1 MTRVIVW
8 FRRDLRLADNP
19 ALAEAA
25 ACGAA
30 VLPLYIDDP
39 ACAWPPGAASRW
51 WLHHSLQALQRRLA
65 GLGADLVVRRGDSA
79 RTLIELSRRHHID
92 AVLWNRRYEPGEVG
106 RERAVRTALG
116 EAGIAARGLDADLLI
131 EPRQLLK
138 ADGDP
143 YRVFTPFWKALQQR
157 LGEPLPLAAPAALT
171 GIPASD
177 GSAIDTLGL
186 LPERAWDAGL
196 RATWKPGEAGAHRRL
211 RALLDGPLADYPR
224 QRDLPDRAGT
234 SRLSPHL
241 HFGELGPRQ
250 AWYAVRAWAAEQR
263 GAGRVAAADSWLRQ
277 LAWREFARHLLFHF
291 PETAEAPLDRRFLQ
305 YPWATHYGEALRAWQ
320 CGRTGI
326 PIVDAGMRELW
337 RTGWMHNRVRMLTAS
352 LLTKN
357 LRIPWLEGARWFWDT
372 LVDADLA
379 DNTLGWQWVA
389 GCGADAAPY
398 FRIFNPVLQGERF
411 DPRGGYVRQWLPEL
425 RALPDAW
432 LHRPFEAPADVLA
445 TAGIELGRDYP
456 RPIVDLAASRRT
468 ALGAWDRIK
477 KTGSRTARPA

>member
-1 MTRVIVW
+1 MARVIVW

-25 ACGAA
+25 ARGDA

-39 ACAWPPGAASRW
+39 ATAWPPGAASRW
-51 WLHHSLQALQRRLA
+51 WLHHSLQTLQRRLA
-65 GLGADLVVRRGDSA
+65 ELGAELVVRRGEPA
-79 RTLIELSRRHHID
+79 PTLVELSRRHGIGE
-92 AVLWNRRYEPGEVG
+92 VLWNRRYEPDEAA
-106 RERAVRTALG
+106 RDRAVQTALG
-116 EAGIAARGLDADLLI
+116 EAGIVPRSFDADLLI

-138 ADGDP
+138 ADGGP

-157 LGEPLPLAAPAALT
+157 LGEPLPLDAPAGLTAIAATGGIGIDAL
-171 GIPASD
+171 D
-177 GSAIDTLGL
+177 L
-186 LPERAWDAGL
+186 LPHRPWDAGL
-196 RATWKPGEAGAHRRL
+196 RAAWEPGEAGAHRRL
-211 RALLDGPLADYPR
+211 HALLDGPLADYPR
-224 QRDLPDRAGT
+224 QRDLPHRAGT

-250 AWYAVRAWAAEQR
+250 AWYAVRSWAAEHCN
-263 GAGRVAAADSWLRQ
+263 AGRMAAADSWMRQ
-277 LAWREFARHLLFHF
+277 LAWREFARHLLYHF
-291 PETAEAPLDRRFLQ
+291 PETTETPLDSRFLH
-305 YPWATHYGEALRAWQ
+305 YPWATHYGDALRAWQ
-320 CGRTGI
+320 RGRTGI

-337 RTGWMHNRVRMLTAS
+337 RTGWMHNRVRMLAAS

-411 DPRGGYVRQWLPEL
+411 DPHGAYVRQWVPEL
-425 RALPDAW
+425 RVLPEAW
-432 LHRPFEAPADVLA
+432 IHRPFEAPADVLA
-445 TAGIELGRDYP
+445 RAGIELGRDYP

-468 ALGAWDRIK
+468 ALGAWNRIK
-477 KTGSRTARPA
+477 TEGRTAPPR